1 MLSINFHRIPAIDGR
16 TDRRQDERI
25 TSSALPVLRW
35 LYESLTRSLALQWCI
50 SGENFRM
57 AARLRIS
64 SPQQWYSAGGRRRAG
79 VSMPLG
85 FHSAE
90 EEDARPVA
98 VASLDAA
105 DDQSAV
111 STTSASRQR
120 QLRRTSASC
129 ARLRHVAAN
138 FHQDQSAV
146 DYVCTVC
153 NAICRQVSFRAI
165 NTTKILF
172 THRNVPLQPAN
183 SLTFTKQC
191 MYVTRY
197 KDVTFVLLFYIQVWH
212 LPPLKITT
220 SRTWLIFFVSGD
232 YVTSSQ
238 ISLRLYEFSS
248 WQRYDS
254 DVTMSSS
261 KCIHDVTSNGIN
273 EPIQRR
279 NWIKWRF
286 SLLLLITQVSTR
298 GHIVAWVYGV
308 GGGFN

>member
-1 MLSINFHRIPAIDGR
+1 
-16 TDRRQDERI
+16 
-25 TSSALPVLRW
+25 
-35 LYESLTRSLALQWCI
+35 
-50 SGENFRM
+50 
-57 AARLRIS
+57 
-64 SPQQWYSAGGRRRAG
+64 
-79 VSMPLG
+79 MPLG

-183 SLTFTKQC
+183 SLYETVHVRDTILK
-191 MYVTRY
+191 TSH
-197 KDVTFVLLFYIQVWH
+197 LFYYF
-212 LPPLKITT
+212 T
-220 SRTWLIFFVSGD
+220 SKF
-232 YVTSSQ
+232 
-238 ISLRLYEFSS
+238 
-248 WQRYDS
+248 
-254 DVTMSSS
+254 
-261 KCIHDVTSNGIN
+261 GIY
-273 EPIQRR
+273 R
-279 NWIKWRF
+279 
-286 SLLLLITQVSTR
+286 
-298 GHIVAWVYGV
+298 H
-308 GGGFN
+308 